1 MRIFFLESKK
11 LLSVLRDREL
21 NEQEDKVQGQERNP
35 QEDEENGINEKTD

>member
-11 LLSVLRDREL
+11 LLSVLREL